1 MFSLHLI
8 HDDTPAAKLANRVE
22 ILVNIV
28 LNTLTP
34 DVPNTL
40 IGNMARACKH
50 GRDFFYKN
58 PVLEPVYVLPPLRYL
73 GVGCH
78 IFALER
84 ELVKERYDDFW
95 KEICRTF
102 EKEGAERGRYWTHY
116 STRYEYVFRDH
127 SINKCE
133 KFWENPKNIN
143 RIGLIIPFT
152 YQSKNTRLEI
162 YKTYLDCI
170 GRKGGRYDDSNLYM
184 NKIDSQPTEAIK
196 YRPCYD
202 TGKYVAVWVIK
213 YHWSYDMGKY
223 VAVEGPPRRIPR
235 DELPEFV
242 MSHARKVMKC
252 VGAFVKKLESA
263 DAGTEPVV

>member
-78 IFALER
+78 VFPMER
-84 ELVKERYDDFW
+84 EIMNDRYKNLWED
-95 KEICRTF
+95 ICHAF
-102 EKEGAERGRYWTHY
+102 KKEGAEPGRRWGGRTIRH
-116 STRYEYVFRDH
+116 EYVFRDVH
-127 SINKCE
+127 INQCE
-133 KFWENPKNIN
+133 KFWDNPKDIN
-143 RIGLIIPFT
+143 RIGLIIPRTF
-152 YQSKNTRLEI
+152 SKFWKTELEI
-162 YKTYLDCI
+162 YGTCLKPIGDMKTSKQDPNIYQNT
-170 GRKGGRYDDSNLYM
+170 YDYTRT
-184 NKIDSQPTEAIK
+184 KVIAFC
-196 YRPCYD
+196 PCYD
-202 TGKYVAVWVIK
+202 TREYVAVW
-213 YHWSYDMGKY
+213 DD
-223 VAVEGPPRRIPR
+223 VEKPPRRIPR
-235 DELPEFV
+235 NELPEFV
-242 MSHARKVMKC
+242 MSHARKVMEC
-252 VGAFVKKLESA
+252 RGAFVKKLESA